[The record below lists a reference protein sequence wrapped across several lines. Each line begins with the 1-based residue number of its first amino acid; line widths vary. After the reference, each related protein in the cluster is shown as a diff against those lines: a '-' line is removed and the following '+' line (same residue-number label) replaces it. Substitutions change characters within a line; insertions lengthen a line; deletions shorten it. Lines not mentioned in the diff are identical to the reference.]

1 MIRRILISFITIVI
15 ASLIIYWLFNNRN
28 MKTYREYMKR
38 KNQLEES
45 IQDFNAEER
54 YANQNMVLAINREE
68 EKLCISVMKQG
79 QPVPLIV
86 DFKDIIGTEV
96 LEDGVAVPPV
106 PLNSSTEESSAQA
119 EQASADKGKL
129 SVKDLVAESK
139 RIKRIDLKIMFND
152 SQNPSVLANFLF
164 WEVAKVSKE
173 YQQAIRDASY
183 WHKLITESIQA
194 KDQEE

>member
-1 MIRRILISFITIVI
+1 
-15 ASLIIYWLFNNRN
+15 
-28 MKTYREYMKR
+28 MKR
-38 KNQLEES
+38 KGQLEES

-54 YANQNMVLAINREE
+54 YANQNMVLALNRRE
-68 EKLCISVMKQG
+68 EKLCISVIKQG

-86 DFKDIIGTEV
+86 DFKDISGSEV
-96 LEDGVAVPPV
+96 LEDGVAVPPA
-106 PLNSSTEESSAQA
+106 PLNRTADESSAQPD
-119 EQASADKGKL
+119 QAPAGKGKL
-129 SVKDLVAESK
+129 AVKDLVAESK